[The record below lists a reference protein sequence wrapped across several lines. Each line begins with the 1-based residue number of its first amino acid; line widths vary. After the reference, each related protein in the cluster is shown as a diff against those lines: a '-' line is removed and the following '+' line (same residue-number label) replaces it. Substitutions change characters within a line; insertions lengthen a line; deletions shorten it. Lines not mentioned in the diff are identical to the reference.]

1 MTQSLY
7 MHKSAAKI
15 ALAAAFCAALF
26 ASCARSSGDS
36 GQVSFRID
44 ASLANAVSA
53 SISPDIP
60 ASAQMDIK
68 LAGGAERSATIAVR
82 EGEAVVFDEIP
93 AGVVVKAT
101 GLVRVG
107 QLDKNYKSL
116 YQGESVPLTVRLG
129 DNRIKLD
136 LKKVYY
142 ISFNLLGGTWVNGYP
157 ENDHYQKGKLIDL
170 PTSSDVSL
178 TDKIFGG
185 WLIMDDEGKKVP
197 FSFTEETSG
206 DLVLYAKWMES
217 AVQGISIAV
226 DRDAS
231 DIELAYQAVEDPAAG
246 PSVVFS
252 VTPPE
257 LPEGADFFEYD
268 WWVDD
273 VKVASSTSAD
283 SYTFVKAGKTKGVY
297 DIKVIVKA
305 MSQDGAEVKRYSAF
319 AQAEVDE

>member
-60 ASAQMDIK
+60 ATAQMDIK

-142 ISFNLLGGTWVNGYP
+142 ISFNLLGGAWVHGYP
-157 ENDHYQKGKLIDL
+157 ENDHYQKGKPIDL

-185 WLIMDDEGKKVP
+185 WLIKDDEGKMVP

-231 DIELAYQAVEDPAAG
+231 DVELSYEEVDDPATG
-246 PSVVFS
+246 PVVRFT
-252 VTPPE
+252 VATPE
-257 LPEGADFFEYD
+257 LPAGADSFACD
-268 WWVDD
+268 WYVDNQR
-273 VKVASSTSAD
+273 KESTTNE
-283 SYTFVKAGKTKGVY
+283 YTFVKAGRTKGVY
-297 DIKVIVKA
+297 DVRVIVRA
-305 MSQDGAEVKRYSAF
+305 MSSDGLEINRYSAF
-319 AQAEVDE
+319 AQVTVE